1 MVKLQVEKQELMMNK
16 QDSLF
21 LKAGERVDQLYSQN
35 VKIIQSPTVF
45 SFSLDAVLLADFVL
59 PSQKKANQIVDLCA
73 GNGAISLFLH
83 AKLAGHFTQ
92 VELQPRLADMA
103 ARSIL
108 LNKFQDRYSVLNLD
122 LATVFSKIAK
132 DSADIVVCN
141 PPYFTDLATSKKNPN
156 RYLAIARHEITTNLA
171 AVLTAMSGLL
181 KMNGRG
187 YLVHRPD
194 RLPEILQAATSHR
207 LMPKRIR
214 FVHPKKGREA
224 NMVLIELIKDGKN
237 GGVRIVPPLVVSQ
250 DNNEYGQ
257 EVREMLYGK

>member
-1 MVKLQVEKQELMMNK
+1 MSK

-21 LKAGERVDQLYSQN
+21 LKDGERIDQLYSQN

-59 PSQKKANQIVDLCA
+59 PSQKSTNQIVDLCA

-83 AKLAGHFTQ
+83 DKLAGHFTQ
-92 VELQPRLADMA
+92 VELQSRLADMA

-108 LNKFQDRYSVLNLD
+108 LNKLQARYSVLNID
-122 LATVFSKIAK
+122 LADVFTKVEK
-132 DSADIVVCN
+132 DSVDIVVCN
-141 PPYFTDLATSKKNPN
+141 PPYFSDLATSKKNPN
-156 RYLAIARHEITTNLA
+156 QYLAIARHEITTNLA

-194 RLPEILQAATSHR
+194 RLAEILQQAINHR

-214 FVHPKKGREA
+214 FVHPKQGPEA
-224 NMVLIELIKDGKN
+224 NMVLIELIKDGKR
-237 GGVRIVPPLVVSQ
+237 GGIRIVPPIIVSQ
-250 DNNEYGQ
+250 ENNEYTKGVQ
-257 EVREMLYGK
+257 EMLYGK